1 MALKD
6 GPPEKGRNKQLAQT
20 YNKGYFVSTA
30 QYVLVSSLCACFPS
44 AVLYQHTQAS
54 TLVGTSPYF
63 LLYHDK
69 HY

>member
-6 GPPEKGRNKQLAQT
+6 GPPEKGRNKQLAPT
-20 YNKGYFVSTA
+20 YNKGSFVNTA
-30 QYVLVSSLCACFPS
+30 QYVLVCSLFARFPS
-44 AVLYQHTQAS
+44 PVLYQHTQAS

-63 LLYHDK
+63 LSYHDK